1 MSRRSNENESADL
14 QILLENNRHWAAQ
27 VREDD
32 PEFFLRLANQQ
43 KPKYLWIGCS
53 DSRVP
58 ANQIT
63 GLVPGEIFVHRN
75 VANVISNDDPNCQ
88 SAVEYA
94 VNALEV
100 QHIIVC
106 GHYKC
111 GGVQAAME
119 GTASG
124 IVADWI
130 EGISD
135 IWSDQQ
141 SALMALPEAERL
153 PALCELNV
161 KHQLQSLAHSPTVSQ
176 AWSQGRTL
184 SLHGWIYSIEDGLLK
199 DLGISLHSQ
208 SDLDALS

>member
-75 VANVISNDDPNCQ
+75 VANVIGNDDPNCQ

-161 KHQLQSLAHSPTVSQ
+161 KHQLQSLAHSPAVSQ

>member
-75 VANVISNDDPNCQ
+75 VANVIGNDDPNCQ

-161 KHQLQSLAHSPTVSQ
+161 KHQLQSLAHSPAVSQ

-208 SDLDALS
+208 ADLDALS

>member
-75 VANVISNDDPNCQ
+75 VANVIGNDDPNCQ

-161 KHQLQSLAHSPTVSQ
+161 KHQLQSLAHSPAVSQ
-176 AWSQGRTL
+176 AWSQGLTL